1 MKNGSF
7 TNFWFMRSRHWFVIP
22 ESRTLNSYPDSFWF
36 MILVIRNK
44 LLQER
49 FWKVNFVRHISYIC
63 YYFCE
68 TFRSNLQFPTIRLVQ
83 IVKFAKCKICCLQLK
98 RRWFNEFTIFREHQ
112 SKTNNAERSRR
123 RFSQDLQ
130 SKTAHVSVHEREG
143 IVITIEK

>member
-22 ESRTLNSYPDSFWF
+22 ESRTLNPYPDSFWF

-49 FWKVNFVRHISYIC
+49 FWKVNFVRHISHIC

-83 IVKFAKCKICCLQLK
+83 IVKFAKCKICCLQLN
-98 RRWFNEFTIFREHQ
+98 RRWINDCSLFLENTKVKQTTQNDQGDGFHKIYNPKQ
-112 SKTNNAERSRR
+112 LMYQCK
-123 RFSQDLQ
+123 
-130 SKTAHVSVHEREG
+130 SVK
-143 IVITIEK
+143 VLP

>member
-68 TFRSNLQFPTIRLVQ
+68 TFRSKLQFPTIRLVQ

-98 RRWFNEFTIFREHQ
+98 RRWINDCLLFLENTKVKQTMQNDQGDGFHKIYNPKQ
-112 SKTNNAERSRR
+112 LMYQCK
-123 RFSQDLQ
+123 
-130 SKTAHVSVHEREG
+130 SVK
-143 IVITIEK
+143 VLP